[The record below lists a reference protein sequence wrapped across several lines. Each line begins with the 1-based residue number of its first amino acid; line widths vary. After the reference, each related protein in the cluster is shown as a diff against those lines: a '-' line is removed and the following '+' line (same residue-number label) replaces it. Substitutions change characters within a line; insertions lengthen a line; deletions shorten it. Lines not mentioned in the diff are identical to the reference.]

1 MTEPIDL
8 VTRHRYR
15 LWTTQQRYEFDERA
29 AIMEYEGGLTRAEAE
44 AAAVNDCTQNGKGA

>member
-44 AAAVNDCTQNGKGA
+44 ADAVQHHKKEALG